1 MLILVDVARVL
12 NRPHGM
18 ERLYKPKE
26 VQPRGDHHGD
36 VEQLMASSPN
46 VELVRH
52 PSFRDL
58 SDVN

>member
-1 MLILVDVARVL
+1 VL